1 MMISDSLQVALIF
14 ETLEAKS
21 PQRRRAARILL
32 ELSRA
37 GQVPDLADGRV
48 RAACEAAGTAVAT
61 EASSLLEQFGLAGP
75 AHGGSKH

>member
-14 ETLEAKS
+14 ETLEAKVAS
-21 PQRRRAARILL
+21 AAASSTILL